1 MMHTFVLP
9 SNFVSENYQIFFV
22 FLQYSILLSTDWN
35 ILIFFYVF
43 IYLLDFII
51 FSFYVIFASLYIF
64 YIFIFC
70 F

>member
-35 ILIFFYVF
+35 ILIFFMYLF
-43 IYLLDFII
+43 IY
-51 FSFYVIFASLYIF
+51 
-64 YIFIFC
+64 
-70 F
+70 